1 MFRCEHMYAL
11 KPRILHDIHSDF
23 SMVVLWHRVNSIM
36 SGINPTVRPFLTG
49 RIFQEIFE
57 GQKNSLKKKKLRGG
71 FSENIT
77 RQNISRAKKL
87 HFTQSRNI
95 LGQNNIWGYEAK
107 PGQAFPPP
115 VSVCASGSFR
125 RSVGSC
131 VPHDVFMAVLSWSC

>member
-1 MFRCEHMYAL
+1 
-11 KPRILHDIHSDF
+11 
-23 SMVVLWHRVNSIM
+23 M

-57 GQKNSLKKKKLRGG
+57 GQNISLKKKKLRGG

-87 HFTQSRNI
+87 DFTQPRNI
-95 LGQNNIWGYEAK
+95 LSQNNIWGYEAK

-115 VSVCASGSFR
+115 VSAHLIPFA
-125 RSVGSC
+125 
-131 VPHDVFMAVLSWSC
+131 VPSAHVFHTMSLWLSSLGVADDAWYRYTVHSLG